1 MRAPT
6 TTSQK
11 VAGLVGLVLL
21 AAGLLGF
28 AGNDGFA
35 TGDELDRGSFLGLDV
50 NGWHN
55 LVHAGSGLLLLIGAT
70 SRRRARGAWRL
81 LLLAYVVVLV
91 AGLIDQVGTPSGPG
105 DDVFGVL
112 PVNGP
117 DHLLHAALVL
127 LAIWGARAAKERRG
141 HLECRTVEVPPA
153 DGPLVVGPGSG
164 HVGGPRRNAPRIDA
178 RLPAKPRR

>member
-11 VAGLVGLVLL
+11 VAGLVGVVLV

-28 AGNDGFA
+28 AGGDGFA
-35 TGDELDRGSFLGLDV
+35 TGGELDRGSFLGLDV

-81 LLLAYVVVLV
+81 FLGAYLVVLV
-91 AGLIDQVGTPSGPG
+91 AGLIDG

-112 PVNGP
+112 PVNGA
-117 DHLLHAALVL
+117 DNLLHAALAV
-127 LAIWGARAAKERRG
+127 LAIWGARNAKEHRG
-141 HLECRTVEVPPA
+141 HLECRRIEVERP

-178 RLPAKPRR
+178 RLPAQPRR